1 MNVFNGYRYSISVF
15 LAMLVL
21 FIWSGSSGASDNELV
36 LADHGT
42 TNYEIFVSASATPA
56 ERYAANELATFLGK
70 VAGAKFQVKEVDG
83 LSPDPF
89 VMLGSRMAA
98 TSRSV
103 MESASK
109 DLPSNG
115 FLIQTKGEDLIIT
128 SQSPEGLLFGVY
140 HFLENY
146 LGCRWYSSDFMVIPY
161 HAKVTIPSTFDLQVP
176 RYVHREV
183 FSADADNLEFYL
195 RNRMNGR
202 FGHRAIQ
209 QHEQRFGSLSNI
221 RAVGVP
227 ELISR
232 SKYGQSHPEFFGGG
246 QLRFGKASVRAKA
259 VEAVLR
265 KLGRWPQEPYFLLI
279 SPADID
285 SYYNK
290 DEDKALIDAGGAPGT
305 AFFDFV
311 RVIADAVREE
321 YPQVTVLALAYT
333 WSRQPPTNI
342 KLPINMGIMLANI
355 EVDFS
360 KSLAS
365 AENRDFLRD
374 LEGWA
379 KLTDSIIIWDYI
391 TNFNSYIQ
399 PHPNFGVLGK
409 NLEILSHW
417 PQVKGV
423 FEQGSYGTR
432 GGEFAELRAWVLS
445 KLLWNPQQ
453 DDKALIQD
461 FLAGY
466 YGPASQFI
474 ADYLALLEKSIQ
486 EHPMH
491 LSVKVPPT
499 AAYLSQD
506 FLVQADQIFQKA
518 EHAVRN
524 EAEFLRHVQAAR
536 LGIDY
541 VILVNS
547 ERFYTSDKKY
557 DKSREDYDS
566 RYTRF
571 KRYVH
576 DAKITSFR
584 EGGQEAGMN
593 ALIENLRLPRYSVVP
608 PEACKDRSPG
618 NCIDFQD
625 INFRLAGDARVV
637 PDGMASDG
645 SAVRMSGGSDIW
657 GIQLPL
663 SELPSEG
670 KWKVYIRGRIEEGLG
685 KGNDIAFKAGVYPG
699 LAQEITMNQVA
710 GKGYL
715 ELILPGV
722 WTKDRSKSIWM
733 APPKSSSIKAFY
745 IDRIFAVRAN
755 Q

>member
-1 MNVFNGYRYSISVF
+1 MNFFNGYRYGISVF
-15 LAMLVL
+15 IALLAS
-21 FIWSGSSGASDNELV
+21 FICSGFSGASDKELV

-42 TNYEIFVSASATPA
+42 TKYEIFVSASATPA
-56 ERYAANELATFLGK
+56 ERYAAKELATYLGK
-70 VAGAKFQVKEVDG
+70 VAGAKFQIKEVDG

-89 VMLGSRMAA
+89 VMLGSRMAGA
-98 TSRSV
+98 PRSV
-103 MESASK
+103 MEPASK
-109 DLPSNG
+109 DLLSNG

-146 LGCRWYSSDFMVIPY
+146 LSCRWYSSDFMVIPY
-161 HAKVTIPSTFDLQVP
+161 RAKVTIPSTFDLQVP

-183 FSADADNLEFYL
+183 FSADADNLEFYV
-195 RNRMNGR
+195 RNRMNGQ
-202 FGHRAIQ
+202 FGHRAVR

-221 RAVGVP
+221 RPVGVH

-232 SKYGQSHPEFFGGG
+232 SKYGRSHPEFFGEG

-259 VEAVLR
+259 IEAVHR

-285 SYYNK
+285 SYYNE
-290 DEDKALIDAGGAPGT
+290 DEDKALIDAGRAPGT

-333 WSRQPPTNI
+333 WSRKPPINI

-360 KSLAS
+360 KPLDS
-365 AENRDFLRD
+365 AGNRDFLHD

-409 NLEILSHW
+409 NLKILSQW

-453 DDKALIQD
+453 DEKVLIQQ
-461 FLAGY
+461 FLTGY
-466 YGPASQFI
+466 YGPASQFM

-499 AAYLSQD
+499 AAYFSQD

-524 EAEFLRHVQAAR
+524 EVKFLRHVQAAR

-541 VILVNS
+541 VILVNN
-547 ERFYTSDKKY
+547 ERFNTAVKKY
-557 DKSREDYDS
+557 DRNREDYDT

-571 KRYVH
+571 KRYLK
-576 DAKITSFR
+576 DAKITSLR
-584 EGGQEAGMN
+584 EGGQQAGMD
-593 ALIENLRLPRYSVVP
+593 ALIDTLRLPRNSVMP
-608 PEACKDRSPG
+608 PEACKNRSPG

-625 INFRLAGDARVV
+625 INFRLAGDARLV
-637 PDGMASDG
+637 PDAMASDG
-645 SAVRMSGGSDIW
+645 SAVRMAGGSDVW
-657 GIQLPL
+657 GIQLSL
-663 SELPSEG
+663 SELPTEG
-670 KWKVYIRGRIEEGLG
+670 KWKVYFRGRIEEGLG

-699 LAQEITMNQVA
+699 LAQEITMNQMV

-722 WTKDRSKSIWM
+722 WTRDRSKYIWM
-733 APPKSSSIKAFY
+733 APTKSNSTKAFY

-755 Q
+755 H